1 MLVKVNDSP
10 FVRDINSMALM
21 NTDEQAKTDYYTK
34 ARLLQNQKEEINKVK
49 SEINEVKSDLQ
60 EIKSMMMQLLNK
72 GTNV

>member
-10 FVRDINSMALM
+10 FVRDIHSMALM
-21 NTDEQAKTDYYTK
+21 NTDEQAKNDYYSK
-34 ARLLQNQKEEINKVK
+34 ARLLQTQKEEINKVK

-60 EIKSMMMQLLNK
+60 EIKSMMIQLLNK